1 MIIKNMFAFASEA
14 FFGAVDTRSNRKKG
28 DGPRPGPSVK
38 RRVISGLFIVASL
51 ITNYYAVTKLF
62 SATVTIVELKAEVRE
77 KVQWEQ
83 SAIAYRETNEALL
96 ALMGKYLSCEAS
108 TIKSFE
114 ATNNK
119 FNKLHEAAKA
129 IEKKPSD
136 KNK

>member
-1 MIIKNMFAFASEA
+1 MIFKNILAFASE
-14 FFGAVDTRSNRKKG
+14 FLFGEVDTKGPRKKG
-28 DGPRPGPSVK
+28 EPARKGPSVQ
-38 RRVISGLFIVASL
+38 RRVVFTVILGGSL
-51 ITNYYAVTKLF
+51 IINYIAATKIF
-62 SATVTIVELKAEVRE
+62 SATIMIVELKSEVRE

-114 ATNNK
+114 AANNK
-119 FNKLHEAAKA
+119 FNKLHETAKA